1 MKLSFDELEEESEE
15 KGEEF
20 AEIIFRKGW
29 NSIDELVETLESLG
43 MDGVDIEVKKS
54 EEEVEEI
61 IVRVET
67 TVTADF
73 YEENPNIEVED
84 SPACRFEAALFR
96 KLAELYYETEMEVEE
111 SSCRLAGDD
120 HCEFRIRPRSK

>member
-1 MKLSFDELEEESEE
+1 LKLSFDELEEESEE

-29 NSIDELVETLESLG
+29 DSIDELIETLEGLG

-54 EEEVEEI
+54 GGSVEEI
-61 IVRVET
+61 VVRVET

-73 YEENPNIEVED
+73 YEENPDIDVEG

-96 KLAELYYETEMEVEE
+96 RLAELYYETEMEVSEE
-111 SSCRLAGDD
+111 RCRLAGDD
-120 HCEFRIRPRSK
+120 HCEFRIRPK